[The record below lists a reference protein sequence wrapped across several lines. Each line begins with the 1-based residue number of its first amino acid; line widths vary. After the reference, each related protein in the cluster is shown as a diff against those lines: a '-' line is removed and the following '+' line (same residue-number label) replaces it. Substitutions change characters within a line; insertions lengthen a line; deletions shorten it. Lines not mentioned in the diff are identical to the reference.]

1 MTKLGQKVIYQIYPK
16 SFYDS
21 NNDGFGDLKGIIAKI
36 DYLKKLNIDMIWFN
50 PFYVSPQNDNGYDIA
65 DYYKIDERFGT
76 MEDFEEMVAKLKE
89 ANIGVML
96 DMVLNH
102 CSTEHE
108 WFQKALAGDEKY
120 QKYFYLRPAKE
131 DGSLPTNWQSK
142 FGGPAWE
149 KFGDTDLYYLHLY
162 DKTQADLDWHN
173 PDVRAEAAKIV
184 NFWKEKGVAG
194 FRFDVLNVIGKD
206 EVLVDSVDP
215 DHEKPLYTDTPV
227 VHKYIKELNRNTFGT
242 DPEIVTVGEMSSTT
256 IPNSIEYTN
265 PDEHELSMVF
275 TFHHLKV
282 DYDNGEKWSKVPFNF
297 MELKSLLSTWQTE
310 MDKGNG
316 WNALFWNNH
325 DQPWALNRFGDP
337 VNYREKSAEMLATS
351 LHLLRG
357 TPYIYM
363 GEELGMMDP
372 HYKSIDD
379 YVDVE
384 ALNGYQMLLDKG
396 VDKDRAFE
404 IVVSKSRDNSRVP
417 MHWDDS
423 KYAGFSEAKPWLMP
437 TDQDEI
443 NVEKELTSGEIFNH
457 YQKLIKLR
465 KTEPLIY
472 AGHFKELLADNK
484 QVFAYERYL
493 DNSPE
498 KLVVFNNFYG
508 TEVTVDLPAEY
519 QDKECTTL
527 IDNYQNEVQKTA
539 KQITLQPYESLA
551 IKSLENKPK

>member
-1 MTKLGQKVIYQIYPK
+1 MTKLGQNVIYQIYPK

-76 MEDFEEMVAKLKE
+76 IEDFEEMVAKLKE

-108 WFQKALAGDEKY
+108 WFQKALAGDKKY

-131 DGSLPTNWQSK
+131 NGSLPTNWQSK

-206 EVLVDSVDP
+206 EVLVDSIDP
-215 DHEKPLYTDTPV
+215 DHEKPLYTDTPI

-310 MDKGNG
+310 MDKGHG

-337 VNYREKSAEMLATS
+337 VNYREKSAEMLATT

-384 ALNGYQMLLDKG
+384 TLNGYQMLLDKG

-404 IVVSKSRDNSRVP
+404 IVISKSRDNSRVP

-423 KYAGFSEAKPWLMP
+423 KYAGFSNVKPWLIP

-443 NVEKELTSGEIFNH
+443 NVEKELASGEIFKH
-457 YQKLIKLR
+457 YQKLINLR
-465 KTEPLIY
+465 KTEPLVY
-472 AGHFKELLADNK
+472 AGHFKELLPDNK

-493 DNSPE
+493 DDSTE

-508 TEVTVDLPAEY
+508 NEVTVDLSAEH
-519 QDKECTTL
+519 QDKDCTTL
-527 IDNYQNEVQKTA
+527 IDNYQNEIQKTS

-551 IKSLENKPK
+551 IKI

>member
-1 MTKLGQKVIYQIYPK
+1 
-16 SFYDS
+16 
-21 NNDGFGDLKGIIAKI
+21 
-36 DYLKKLNIDMIWFN
+36 
-50 PFYVSPQNDNGYDIA
+50 
-65 DYYKIDERFGT
+65 
-76 MEDFEEMVAKLKE
+76 
-89 ANIGVML
+89 
-96 DMVLNH
+96 
-102 CSTEHE
+102 
-108 WFQKALAGDEKY
+108 
-120 QKYFYLRPAKE
+120 
-131 DGSLPTNWQSK
+131 
-142 FGGPAWE
+142 
-149 KFGDTDLYYLHLY
+149 
-162 DKTQADLDWHN
+162 
-173 PDVRAEAAKIV
+173 
-184 NFWKEKGVAG
+184 
-194 FRFDVLNVIGKD
+194 
-206 EVLVDSVDP
+206 
-215 DHEKPLYTDTPV
+215 
-227 VHKYIKELNRNTFGT
+227 
-242 DPEIVTVGEMSSTT
+242 MSSTT

-297 MELKSLLSTWQTE
+297 MELKSLLSTWQTA

-337 VNYREKSAEMLATS
+337 VNYREKSAEMLATT

-384 ALNGYQMLLDKG
+384 TLNGYQMLLDKG

-423 KYAGFSEAKPWLMP
+423 KYAGFSETKPWLMP

-443 NVEKELTSGEIFNH
+443 NVEKELAGGEIFNH
-457 YQKLIKLR
+457 YQKLINLR

-472 AGHFKELLADNK
+472 AGHFKELLPDNK

-493 DNSPE
+493 DDSNK

-508 TEVTVDLPAEY
+508 NEVTVDLPAEY
-519 QDKECTTL
+519 QDKDCTTL
-527 IDNYQNEVQKTA
+527 VDNYHNEIQKTS

-551 IKSLENKPK
+551 IKI

>member
-1 MTKLGQKVIYQIYPK
+1 MTRLGQKVIYQIYPK

-149 KFGDTDLYYLHLY
+149 KFGDTNLYYLHLY

-206 EVLVDSVDP
+206 EVLVDSIDP
-215 DHEKPLYTDTPV
+215 DHEKPLYTDTPI

-242 DPEIVTVGEMSSTT
+242 DPEIITVGEMSSTT

-297 MELKSLLSTWQTE
+297 MELKSLLSTWQTA

-337 VNYREKSAEMLATS
+337 VNYREKSAEMLATT

-423 KYAGFSEAKPWLMP
+423 KYAGFSDVKPWLMP

-443 NVEKELTSGEIFNH
+443 NVEKELASGEIFNH
-457 YQKLIKLR
+457 YQKLINLR

-472 AGHFKELLADNK
+472 AGHFKELLPDNK

-493 DNSPE
+493 DDSTE

-508 TEVTVDLPAEY
+508 NEVTVDLPAEY
-519 QDKECTTL
+519 QDKGCTTL
-527 IDNYQNEVQKTA
+527 VDNYQNEIQKTS

-551 IKSLENKPK
+551 IKI

>member
-21 NNDGFGDLKGIIAKI
+21 NNDGFGDLQGIIAKI

-65 DYYKIDERFGT
+65 DYYKIDKRFGT

-120 QKYFYLRPAKE
+120 QKYFYLRPAKA

-215 DHEKPLYTDTPV
+215 DHEKPLYTDTPI

-310 MDKGNG
+310 MDKGHG

-423 KYAGFSEAKPWLMP
+423 KYAGFSNVKPWLMP

-443 NVEKELTSGEIFNH
+443 NVEKELASGEIFNH
-457 YQKLIKLR
+457 YQKLINLR
-465 KTEPLIY
+465 KTEPLVY
-472 AGHFKELLADNK
+472 AGHFKELLPDNK

-493 DNSPE
+493 DNSTE

-508 TEVTVDLPAEY
+508 NEVTVDLPAEY
-519 QDKECTTL
+519 QDKDCTTL
-527 IDNYQNEVQKTA
+527 VDNYQNEIQKTSE
-539 KQITLQPYESLA
+539 QITLQPYESLA
-551 IKSLENKPK
+551 IKI

>member
-108 WFQKALAGDEKY
+108 WFQKALAGDKKY

-206 EVLVDSVDP
+206 EVLVDSIDP
-215 DHEKPLYTDTPV
+215 DHEKPLYTDTPI

-297 MELKSLLSTWQTE
+297 MELKSLLSTWQIE

-337 VNYREKSAEMLATS
+337 VNYREKSAEMLAS
-351 LHLLRG
+351 VLHLLRG

-437 TDQDEI
+437 TDQDKI
-443 NVEKELTSGEIFNH
+443 NVEKELASGEIFNH
-457 YQKLIKLR
+457 YQKLINLR

-472 AGHFKELLADNK
+472 AGHFKELLPDNK

-493 DNSPE
+493 DDSNE

-508 TEVTVDLPAEY
+508 NEVTVDLPAEY
-519 QDKECTTL
+519 QDKDCTTL
-527 IDNYQNEVQKTA
+527 VDNYHNEIQKTS

-551 IKSLENKPK
+551 IKI

>member
-65 DYYKIDERFGT
+65 DYYKIDKRFGT

-120 QKYFYLRPAKE
+120 QKYFYLRPAKA

-206 EVLVDSVDP
+206 EVLVNSVDP
-215 DHEKPLYTDTPV
+215 DHEKPLYTDTPI
-227 VHKYIKELNRNTFGT
+227 VHKYIKELNCNTFGT

-265 PDEHELSMVF
+265 PNEHELSMVF

-310 MDKGNG
+310 MDKGHG

-384 ALNGYQMLLDKG
+384 TLNGYQMLLDKG

-423 KYAGFSEAKPWLMP
+423 KYAGFSNVKPWLMP

-443 NVEKELTSGEIFNH
+443 NVEKELASGEIFNH
-457 YQKLIKLR
+457 YQKLINLR

-472 AGHFKELLADNK
+472 AGHFKELLPDNK

-493 DNSPE
+493 DDSNE
-498 KLVVFNNFYG
+498 KLVVFNNFYSN
-508 TEVTVDLPAEY
+508 EVTVDLPAEY
-519 QDKECTTL
+519 QDKDCTTL
-527 IDNYQNEVQKTA
+527 VDNYQNEIQKTS

-551 IKSLENKPK
+551 IKI

>member
-242 DPEIVTVGEMSSTT
+242 DPKIVTVGEMSSTT

-404 IVVSKSRDNSRVP
+404 IVISKSRDNSRVP

-423 KYAGFSEAKPWLMP
+423 KYAGFSNVKPWLMP

-443 NVEKELTSGEIFNH
+443 NVEKELASGEIFNH
-457 YQKLIKLR
+457 YQKLINLR
-465 KTEPLIY
+465 KTEPLVY
-472 AGHFKELLADNK
+472 AGHFKELLPDNK

-493 DNSPE
+493 DDSTE
-498 KLVVFNNFYG
+498 KLVIFNNFYG
-508 TEVTVDLPAEY
+508 NKVTVDLPAEY
-519 QDKECTTL
+519 QDKDCTTL
-527 IDNYQNEVQKTA
+527 VDNYQNEIQKTS
-539 KQITLQPYESLA
+539 KQITLQSYESLA
-551 IKSLENKPK
+551 IKI

>member
-206 EVLVDSVDP
+206 EVLVDSIDP
-215 DHEKPLYTDTPV
+215 DHEKPLYTDTPI

-363 GEELGMMDP
+363 GEELGMIDP

-423 KYAGFSEAKPWLMP
+423 KYAGFSNVKPWLMP

-443 NVEKELTSGEIFNH
+443 NVEKELAGGEIFNH
-457 YQKLIKLR
+457 YQKLINLR

-472 AGHFKELLADNK
+472 AGHFKELLPDNK

-493 DNSPE
+493 DDSNK

-508 TEVTVDLPAEY
+508 NEVTVDLPAEY
-519 QDKECTTL
+519 QDKDCTTL
-527 IDNYQNEVQKTA
+527 VDNYHNEIQKTS

-551 IKSLENKPK
+551 IKI

>member
-120 QKYFYLRPAKE
+120 QKYFYLRPAKA

-206 EVLVDSVDP
+206 EVLVDSIDP

-396 VDKDRAFE
+396 VDKDRAFK

-423 KYAGFSEAKPWLMP
+423 KYAGFSNVKPWLMP

-443 NVEKELTSGEIFNH
+443 NVEKELASGEIFNH
-457 YQKLIKLR
+457 YQKLINLR
-465 KTEPLIY
+465 KIEPLIY

-493 DNSPE
+493 DDSNE

-508 TEVTVDLPAEY
+508 NEVTVDLPAEY
-519 QDKECTTL
+519 QDKDCTTL
-527 IDNYQNEVQKTA
+527 VDNYHNEIQKTS

-551 IKSLENKPK
+551 IKV

>member
-65 DYYKIDERFGT
+65 DYYKIDKRFGT
-76 MEDFEEMVAKLKE
+76 MKDFEEMVAKLKE

-120 QKYFYLRPAKE
+120 QKYFYLRPAKA

-206 EVLVDSVDP
+206 EVLVDSIDS
-215 DHEKPLYTDTPV
+215 DHEKPLYTDTPI

-310 MDKGNG
+310 MDKGHG

-423 KYAGFSEAKPWLMP
+423 KYAGFSNVKPWLMP

-443 NVEKELTSGEIFNH
+443 NVEKELASGEIFNH

-465 KTEPLIY
+465 KIEPLIY
-472 AGHFKELLADNK
+472 AGHFKELLPDNK

-493 DNSPE
+493 DNSTE

-508 TEVTVDLPAEY
+508 NEVTVDLPAEY
-519 QDKECTTL
+519 QDKDCTTL
-527 IDNYQNEVQKTA
+527 VDNYQNEIQKTSE
-539 KQITLQPYESLA
+539 QITLQPYESLA
-551 IKSLENKPK
+551 IKI

>member
-108 WFQKALAGDEKY
+108 WFQKALAGDKKY

-206 EVLVDSVDP
+206 EVLVDSIDP
-215 DHEKPLYTDTPV
+215 DHEKPLYTDTPI

-423 KYAGFSEAKPWLMP
+423 KYAGFSNVKPWLMP

-443 NVEKELTSGEIFNH
+443 NVEKELASGEIFNH
-457 YQKLIKLR
+457 YQKLINLR

-472 AGHFKELLADNK
+472 AGHFKELLPDNK

-493 DNSPE
+493 DDSTE

-508 TEVTVDLPAEY
+508 NEVTVDLPAEY
-519 QDKECTTL
+519 QDKGCTTL
-527 IDNYQNEVQKTA
+527 VDNYQNEIQKTS

-551 IKSLENKPK
+551 IKI

>member
-21 NNDGFGDLKGIIAKI
+21 NNDGFGDLQGIIAKI

-65 DYYKIDERFGT
+65 DYYKIDKRFGT
-76 MEDFEEMVAKLKE
+76 MKDFEEMVAKLKE

-120 QKYFYLRPAKE
+120 QKYFYLRPAKA

-142 FGGPAWE
+142 FGGPAWK

-215 DHEKPLYTDTPV
+215 DHEKPLYTDTPI

-423 KYAGFSEAKPWLMP
+423 KYAGFSNVKPWLMP

-443 NVEKELTSGEIFNH
+443 NVEKELASGEIFNH
-457 YQKLIKLR
+457 YQKLINLR
-465 KTEPLIY
+465 KTEPLVY
-472 AGHFKELLADNK
+472 AGHFKELLPDNK

-493 DNSPE
+493 DDSNE
-498 KLVVFNNFYG
+498 KLVVFNNFYSN
-508 TEVTVDLPAEY
+508 EVTVDLPAEY
-519 QDKECTTL
+519 QDKDCTTL
-527 IDNYQNEVQKTA
+527 VDNYQNEIQKTS

-551 IKSLENKPK
+551 IKI

>member
-120 QKYFYLRPAKE
+120 QKYFYLRPAKA

-206 EVLVDSVDP
+206 EVLVDSIDP
-215 DHEKPLYTDTPV
+215 DHEKPLYTDTPI

-423 KYAGFSEAKPWLMP
+423 KYAGFSDVKPWLMP

-457 YQKLIKLR
+457 YQKLINLR

-472 AGHFKELLADNK
+472 AGHFKELLPDNK

-493 DNSPE
+493 DDSTE

-508 TEVTVDLPAEY
+508 NKVTVDLPAEY
-519 QDKECTTL
+519 QDKGCTTL
-527 IDNYQNEVQKTA
+527 VDNYQNEIQKTS

-551 IKSLENKPK
+551 IKI

>member
-21 NNDGFGDLKGIIAKI
+21 NNDGFGDLQGIIAKI

-65 DYYKIDERFGT
+65 DYYKIDKRFGT
-76 MEDFEEMVAKLKE
+76 MKDFEEMVAKLKE

-120 QKYFYLRPAKE
+120 QKYFYLRPAKA

-206 EVLVDSVDP
+206 EVLVDSIDP
-215 DHEKPLYTDTPV
+215 DHEKPLYTDTPI

-310 MDKGNG
+310 MDKGHG

-363 GEELGMMDP
+363 GEELGMIDP

-423 KYAGFSEAKPWLMP
+423 KYAGFSNVKPWLMP

-443 NVEKELTSGEIFNH
+443 NVEKELASGEIFNH
-457 YQKLIKLR
+457 YQKLINLR

-472 AGHFKELLADNK
+472 AGHFKELLPDNK

-493 DNSPE
+493 DDSTE

-508 TEVTVDLPAEY
+508 NEVTVDLPAEY
-519 QDKECTTL
+519 QDKDCTTL
-527 IDNYQNEVQKTA
+527 VDNYQNEIQKTS

-551 IKSLENKPK
+551 IKI

>member
-108 WFQKALAGDEKY
+108 WFQKALAGDKKY

-206 EVLVDSVDP
+206 EVLVDSIDP
-215 DHEKPLYTDTPV
+215 DHEKPLYTDTPI

-310 MDKGNG
+310 MDKGHG
-316 WNALFWNNH
+316 WSVLFWNNH

-337 VNYREKSAEMLATS
+337 INYREKSAEMLAIS

-423 KYAGFSEAKPWLMP
+423 KYAGFSNVKPWLMP
-437 TDQDEI
+437 TNQDEI
-443 NVEKELTSGEIFNH
+443 NVEKELASGEIFNH
-457 YQKLIKLR
+457 Y
-465 KTEPLIY
+465 
-472 AGHFKELLADNK
+472 
-484 QVFAYERYL
+484 
-493 DNSPE
+493 
-498 KLVVFNNFYG
+498 
-508 TEVTVDLPAEY
+508 
-519 QDKECTTL
+519 
-527 IDNYQNEVQKTA
+527 
-539 KQITLQPYESLA
+539 
-551 IKSLENKPK
+551 

>member
-21 NNDGFGDLKGIIAKI
+21 NNDGFGDLKGIITKI

-65 DYYKIDERFGT
+65 DYYKIDKRFGT

-108 WFQKALAGDEKY
+108 WFQKALAGDKKY
-120 QKYFYLRPAKE
+120 QKYFYLRPAKA

-206 EVLVDSVDP
+206 EVLVNSIDP
-215 DHEKPLYTDTPV
+215 DHEKPLYTDTPI

-363 GEELGMMDP
+363 GEELGMIDP

-396 VDKDRAFE
+396 VDKDRTFE

-423 KYAGFSEAKPWLMP
+423 KYAGFSDVKPWLMP

-443 NVEKELTSGEIFNH
+443 NVEKELASGEIFNH
-457 YQKLIKLR
+457 YQKLINLR

-472 AGHFKELLADNK
+472 AGHFKELLPDNK

-493 DNSPE
+493 DDSTE

-508 TEVTVDLPAEY
+508 NEVTVDLPAEY
-519 QDKECTTL
+519 QDKGCTTL
-527 IDNYQNEVQKTA
+527 VNNYQNEIQKTS

-551 IKSLENKPK
+551 IKI

>member
-120 QKYFYLRPAKE
+120 QKYFYLRPAKA

-206 EVLVDSVDP
+206 EVLVDSIDP

-265 PDEHELSMVF
+265 PNEHELSMVF

-363 GEELGMMDP
+363 GEELGIMDP

-423 KYAGFSEAKPWLMP
+423 KYAGFSNVKPWLMP

-443 NVEKELTSGEIFNH
+443 NVEKELASGEIFNH
-457 YQKLIKLR
+457 YQKLINLR

-472 AGHFKELLADNK
+472 AGHFKELLPDNK

-493 DNSPE
+493 DNSNE
-498 KLVVFNNFYG
+498 KLVVFNNFYSN
-508 TEVTVDLPAEY
+508 EVTVDLPAEY
-519 QDKECTTL
+519 QDKDCTTL
-527 IDNYQNEVQKTA
+527 VDNYQNEIQKTS

-551 IKSLENKPK
+551 IKI

>member
-120 QKYFYLRPAKE
+120 QKYFYLRPAKT

-206 EVLVDSVDP
+206 EVLVDSIDP
-215 DHEKPLYTDTPV
+215 DHEKPLYTDTPI

-310 MDKGNG
+310 IDKGNG

-363 GEELGMMDP
+363 GEELGMIDP

-384 ALNGYQMLLDKG
+384 AFNGYQMLLDKG

-423 KYAGFSEAKPWLMP
+423 KYAGFSETKPWLMP

-443 NVEKELTSGEIFNH
+443 NVEKELAGGEIFNH
-457 YQKLIKLR
+457 YQKLINLR

-472 AGHFKELLADNK
+472 AGHFKELLPDNK

-493 DNSPE
+493 DDSNK

-508 TEVTVDLPAEY
+508 NEVTVDLPAEY
-519 QDKECTTL
+519 QDKDCTTL
-527 IDNYQNEVQKTA
+527 VDNYHNEIQKTS

-551 IKSLENKPK
+551 IKI